1 MPAHVPSVVF
11 IGGGP
16 RTAGVLERIAAN
28 RAALFPGALDIH
40 VVEPYEP
47 APAGSGVTTSTPA

>member
-16 RTAGVLERIAAN
+16 RTAGVLERLAAN
-28 RAALFPGALDIH
+28 KAALFPGRLDIH
-40 VVEPYEP
+40 VVEPYDP
-47 APAGSGVTTSTPA
+47 APAGSGGTTSTRA